1 MITYLVLALAF
12 CAAGILVS
20 LAIARSS
27 LSRSTWGTLLT
38 LVIATVVGDN
48 LIVAAGIVQYDPSKI
63 LQIFIG
69 VAPVEDFAYSVI
81 AAILIPAVWTAL
93 KRLER

>member
-1 MITYLVLALAF
+1 VITYLVLAVVF
-12 CAAGILVS
+12 CAGGVLVS
-20 LAIARSS
+20 FAIARNSIT
-27 LSRSTWGTLLT
+27 RATWRTLLT
-38 LVIATVVGDN
+38 LVIATIVGDN